1 MTHLI
6 LHAQSYGIK
15 VGYGAGGGGAGTVR
29 PGDPAP
35 AKSSS
40 CC

>member
-1 MTHLI
+1 MFHSCA
-6 LHAQSYGIK
+6 AQSYGIK
-15 VGYGAGGGGAGTVR
+15 VGYGAGGSAGQTVR

-35 AKSSS
+35 AKSGG